1 MDNNELLTVQKYA
14 SLNRLSIHT
23 VIKKTMNGELQTVVQ
38 EENGKEVTYILNP
51 KSDKKALEAP
61 EMNAKLEDEI
71 TIDYKKEY
79 QDLHKQYL
87 ILKTKYEKLLQAQQ

>member
-38 EENGKEVTYILNP
+38 EDNGKEVTYILNP
-51 KSDKKALEAP
+51 KSDKKALGATEI
-61 EMNAKLEDEI
+61 NAELEDESKI
-71 TIDYKKEY
+71 NYKREY
-79 QDLHKQYL
+79 EDLHKQYL
-87 ILKTKYEKLLQAQQ
+87 VLKTKYEKLLQNQQ